1 MLYLWM
7 PEGDAAWRWRVA
19 GDWQYAENWDAL
31 LQATAAENHKDV
43 MVFFPTSKVQMLRQ
57 PMTRQQ
63 VRQLGNNGVRYLM
76 EEYSLLPVDQ
86 LSIHHQ
92 FDADQHLNVL
102 GVSSLDIQHYQQ
114 ILNLGAWR
122 VQALLPDFMLLPA
135 PEAKENGQTA
145 SLLFSQ
151 QQRVLRVGEHMGYS
165 ADDLSVLLAYFPE
178 LTDITVYGDLP
189 AADRQLLQG
198 RPELQ
203 VTYAALPATLP
214 LTDTQY
220 VRHPFNVLPKS
231 RDFQV
236 SSYWRAVAA
245 VFVVALVVQMLY
257 DGVRIWRYHKVADQI
272 AAQTVQHYKTLFPD
286 DRSVSPANVESRF
299 RSSLNSNKNIDMTA
313 LSLISRVGPLMQQA
327 NLSASQL
334 QYRDNALEL
343 TVTASGLPALEALR
357 KQMSD
362 QGLNAK
368 LGAVNPANGQV
379 SGLVKVQL

>member
-19 GDWQYAENWDAL
+19 GDWQYAANWDAL

-86 LSIHHQ
+86 LSIHQQ
-92 FDADQHLNVL
+92 FDANQHLNVL

-114 ILNLGAWR
+114 ILNLGVWR

-135 PEAKENGQTA
+135 PEAKENSQTA

-198 RPELQ
+198 RQELQ
-203 VTYAALPATLP
+203 VNYAALPATLP